1 MVEHTETHTCRSD
14 KLVGVNK
21 TAKRDPLPKPPGPW
35 AWLSWLILVAYTI
48 IFFEGLWV
56 SQLAPS
62 ERGPA
67 LKRKLPHLCFVYA
80 LESALALGPG
90 WCAMDGWT
98 CGQVMQHHLP
108 YIVAVTIAI
117 SLDLLGDWSIMATIT
132 LLTAAN
138 EGVLIL
144 IAMGA
149 PEWIAKLRRLYG
161 FSIVAL
167 LLAAELGGFASHMA
181 EYWHRGREALLPA
194 LATQL
199 MLGAIAY
206 HGKLLRLYVRRWKKM
221 KAL

>member
-56 SQLAPS
+56 SQLVPS

-108 YIVAVTIAI
+108 YIAAVTIAI
-117 SLDLLGDWSIMATIT
+117 SLDLLGDWSTMATIT

-149 PEWIAKLRRLYG
+149 PEWIASASTVSRSWPCSLPLSSAGSLRTWQSTG
-161 FSIVAL
+161 TVA
-167 LLAAELGGFASHMA
+167 
-181 EYWHRGREALLPA
+181 
-194 LATQL
+194 
-199 MLGAIAY
+199 
-206 HGKLLRLYVRRWKKM
+206 VRRCCP
-221 KAL
+221 LSPRS